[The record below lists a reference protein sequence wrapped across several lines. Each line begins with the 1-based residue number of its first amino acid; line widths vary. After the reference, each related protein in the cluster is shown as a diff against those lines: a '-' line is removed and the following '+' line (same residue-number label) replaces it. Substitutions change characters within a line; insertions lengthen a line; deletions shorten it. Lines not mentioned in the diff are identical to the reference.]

1 MQFSMI
7 VLQLIREC
15 LQHYIDKIDTGG
27 CNVPLETQTN
37 ILHLLIDLDHP
48 NEIMSKMATADYL
61 GISRSTFDNRVHDGY
76 LPKGKVQYGFKEL
89 SWNKIDLDLYKTQL
103 GMK

>member
-1 MQFSMI
+1 
-7 VLQLIREC
+7 
-15 LQHYIDKIDTGG
+15 
-27 CNVPLETQTN
+27 
-37 ILHLLIDLDHP
+37 
-48 NEIMSKMATADYL
+48 MSKMAAADYL

-76 LPKGKVQYGFKEL
+76 LPKGKTQYGFKEL